1 MKRMQAS
8 VMTSVI
14 TFALVGLASASSH
27 RVRQNESAV
36 KDGAAVQAAAPQPA
50 KPAAQK
56 EADCGCEV
64 KVPQDILAVVN
75 GVKVTVKDVD
85 EPLKDRVLALQNQV
99 IEARKGQLEAEINTR
114 LLEAEAKRLGIGP
127 DALLQREVS
136 QRVKTPTEAEARAFY
151 DQNKSRIQGEFGE
164 IKDQIIG
171 YLKDQRQRDE
181 AKKLAD
187 RLRTRA
193 QIKLLAASVT
203 PPESDADRTRVFA
216 TVNGKPV
223 TSGDVEDALKPLIFS
238 VQEQVYFLRKTAL
251 DVKINDLLLAGE
263 AKRRNITAEALF
275 DAEVVPRVK
284 PVSEEA
290 ARKFYEENKDR
301 VQGTYETLR
310 PQIVEY
316 LRNRE
321 QGKAAE
327 AYAEELRKA
336 ASVQVYLKLPEPP
349 VFEIAIEDRPWRGG
363 VNAGVTIV
371 EFTDFEC
378 PSCAAIQPVLEEVAK
393 EFGDK
398 VKLVARSFP
407 LDQHK
412 HAFKAAEAA
421 EAAREQG
428 KYWEY
433 IAILF
438 TNQTALDVDNLK
450 QYASQLGL
458 DRKKFDG
465 ALDSGKFTDRV
476 KRDLADGDKIG
487 VDSTPTV
494 FINGRRAR
502 EKTREALKTAIEAA
516 LKDGSK
522 K

>member
-1 MKRMQAS
+1 MKRLLLFLTVS
-8 VMTSVI
+8 VM
-14 TFALVGLASASSH
+14 FAAGFA
-27 RVRQNESAV
+27 Q
-36 KDGAAVQAAAPQPA
+36 VQAGTARRESQPA
-50 KPAAQK
+50 TTRPANPGVANAGQTKPAAQK
-56 EADCGCEV
+56 DADCGCEV
-64 KVPQDILAVVN
+64 KVPQDVLAVVN

-85 EPLKDRVLALQNQV
+85 EPLKDRVQELQKQV
-99 IEARKGQLEAEINTR
+99 IEARKGQLETEINTR
-114 LLEAEAKRLGIGP
+114 LLEAEAKRIGISP
-127 DALLQREVS
+127 DALLEREVT

-151 DQNKSRIQGEFGE
+151 DQNKSRIQGEFSQ

-193 QIKLLAASVT
+193 QVKVLAASVT
-203 PPESDADRTRVFA
+203 PPETDADRSRVFA
-216 TVNGKPV
+216 SVNGKPV
-223 TSGDVEDALKPLIFS
+223 TSSEVEDALKPLIFS
-238 VQEQVYFLRKTAL
+238 VQEQVYYLRKTAL
-251 DVKINDLLLAGE
+251 DVKINDLLLTDE
-263 AKRRNITAEALF
+263 AKKRNITPEALF
-275 DAEVVPRVK
+275 DAEVVPHVK
-284 PVSEEA
+284 PVTEEA
-290 ARKFYEENKDR
+290 ARKFYEENKER
-301 VQGTYETLR
+301 VQGTYDKLR
-310 PQIVEY
+310 PEIVEY

-321 QGKAAE
+321 QSKAAE
-327 AYAEELRKA
+327 AFADQLRKG

-371 EFTDFEC
+371 EFTDYEC
-378 PSCAAIQPVLEEVAK
+378 PSCAATQPVLEEVAR

-433 IAILF
+433 AAILF
-438 TNQTALDVDNLK
+438 THQTALEVDNLK
-450 QYASQLGL
+450 QYASRLGL
-458 DRKKFDG
+458 DRKKFDA
-465 ALDSGKFTDRV
+465 ALDSGRFSERV
-476 KRDLADGDKIG
+476 KRDVADGDKIG

-494 FINGRRAR
+494 FINGKRTR
-502 EKTREALKTAIEAA
+502 EKSREALKAAIEAA
-516 LKDGSK
+516 LKDGGK